1 MNKKLLYSLVLF
13 FAIIIFAVSYTFA
26 ANDNSMLGDA
36 ANGIRNFVGD
46 AENTVENA
54 AKDVSNASKDATG
67 DMEQAG
73 NNAGN
78 DMTSNQENGNNA
90 RANNGNN
97 GSDEYTATRTSTDTT
112 ANTFMGMT
120 ANAWTWLI
128 LGIVAIAIIALVWY
142 YSAQIRS
149 SDYDHKD

>member
-1 MNKKLLYSLVLF
+1 MYKKILINLLIISF
-13 FAIIIFAVSYTFA
+13 FFFTCTFCFANEGANMIKDA
-26 ANDNSMLGDA
+26 ANDV
-36 ANGIRNFVGD
+36 RNVVGN

-78 DMTSNQENGNNA
+78 DMTNNQENGNNA